1 MKIEICDLESEFS
14 KIGDVLIA
22 QIASGKNIVLLQ
34 GNLGVGKTTLVKR
47 YINATGGN
55 DSDVDSPTFSIV
67 NAYDVAQKTIYHF
80 DLYRLNSIEEIEDIG
95 FMEYI
100 DSGNLC
106 FIEWP
111 EKIATFLPEE
121 RVLTVNIALSSQEC
135 REYSF
140 H

>member
-1 MKIEICDLESEFS
+1 MKIEICDLESDFS
-14 KIGDVLIA
+14 TLGDVLLAKIS
-22 QIASGKNIVLLQ
+22 SGKNIVLLQ
-34 GNLGVGKTTLVKR
+34 GNLGAGKTTLVKR

-67 NAYDVAQKTIYHF
+67 NEYLVDNDKVYHF
-80 DLYRLNSIEEIEDIG
+80 DFYRIEDEYEALDIG
-95 FMEYI
+95 VEDYF
-100 DSGNLC
+100 DSGHWI

-111 EKIATFLPEE
+111 EKIASYLPAE

-135 REYSF
+135 REYSL

>member
-1 MKIEICDLESEFS
+1 M
-14 KIGDVLIA
+14 
-22 QIASGKNIVLLQ
+22 
-34 GNLGVGKTTLVKR
+34 
-47 YINATGGN
+47 
-55 DSDVDSPTFSIV
+55 DSPTFSIV
-67 NAYDVAQKTIYHF
+67 NAYNVAQKTIYHF
-80 DLYRLNSIEEIEDIG
+80 DLYRLDSIEEIEDIG

-111 EKIATFLPEE
+111 EKIASYLPTE

-135 REYSF
+135 REYSL

>member
-1 MKIEICDLESEFS
+1 MKIEICDLESDFS
-14 KIGDVLIA
+14 KLGDVLLA
-22 QIASGKNIVLLQ
+22 QISSGKNIVLLQ
-34 GNLGVGKTTLVKR
+34 GNLGAGKTTLVKR

-67 NAYDVAQKTIYHF
+67 NAYNVAQKTIYHF
-80 DLYRLNSIEEIEDIG
+80 DLYRLNTIEEIEDIG

-111 EKIATFLPEE
+111 EKIASYLPAE
-121 RVLTVNIALSSQEC
+121 RVLIVNIALSSQEC
-135 REYSF
+135 REYSL

>member
-14 KIGDVLIA
+14 KLGDALIA

-67 NAYDVAQKTIYHF
+67 NSYDVAQKTIYHF
-80 DLYRLNSIEEIEDIG
+80 DLYRLNSIDEIEDIG

-135 REYSF
+135 REYSL